1 MRLLVPHRD
10 IERYLRNTAI
20 YEDYR
25 KMQVS
30 EEHLSENQKHTRLAA
45 QYDLSVTMV
54 RKMLDTYMRDY
65 PLSQDLSTSYLTAN
79 TDE

>member
-1 MRLLVPHRD
+1 
-10 IERYLRNTAI
+10 
-20 YEDYR
+20 
-25 KMQVS
+25 MQVCK
-30 EEHLSENQKHTRLAA
+30 EPLSENQKHTRLAA

>member
-25 KMQVS
+25 KMQVN
-30 EEHLSENQKHTRLAA
+30 EEPLSENQKHTRLAA

-54 RKMLDTYMRDY
+54 RKILDTYTRDY
-65 PLSQDLSTSYLTAN
+65 PLSQDLSYLTAN